1 MCAERKEGGNIRCQ
15 VSVPVTPPALSIRFS
30 GSSLSLHQ
38 SGAIVD
44 RQLIRLSA
52 AAATRLVL
60 YTTSMLELP

>member
-1 MCAERKEGGNIRCQ
+1 VCAERKEGGNIRCQ
-15 VSVPVTPPALSIRFS
+15 VSVPVSIRFS

-44 RQLIRLSA
+44 RQLIRLCA

-60 YTTSMLELP
+60 YTASMLELP